1 MIVSFK
7 QCVAAA
13 GVMDLTVLKR
23 LSHLDVMYCW
33 KLTDGAMLMLS
44 EMQSLVSL
52 NIIGCHRLSKL
63 GKGHVQHLLD
73 HFHAA
78 EL

>member
-1 MIVSFK
+1 MQICPSK
-7 QCVAAA
+7 STLA
-13 GVMDLTVLKR
+13 GVQELGVLKR
-23 LSHLDVMYCW
+23 LSHIDMMYCW

-44 EMQSLVSL
+44 EMQSLISL

-63 GKGHVQHLLD
+63 GKGHFLD

>member
-1 MIVSFK
+1 MQICPSK
-7 QCVAAA
+7 STLA
-13 GVMDLTVLKR
+13 GVQELGVLKR
-23 LSHLDVMYCW
+23 LSHIDMMYCW

-44 EMQSLVSL
+44 EMQSLISL
-52 NIIGCHRLSKL
+52 IIIGCHRLSKL